1 MPAPAIGDLV
11 RAHVVVTGRV
21 QGVGFRYST
30 VDEARRLGVHGWC
43 RNEADGSVEVE
54 VEGERAAVEALVRFL
69 HRGPPGA
76 RVEDV
81 ALRWDAHR
89 GDLGPFRAR
98 H

>member
-1 MPAPAIGDLV
+1 MPTPATTELV

-21 QGVGFRYST
+21 QGVGFRFST
-30 VDEARRLGVHGWC
+30 VDQAQRIGVRGWV
-43 RNEADGSVEVE
+43 RNTADGSVEVQ
-54 VEGERAAVEALVRFL
+54 VEGERAGVEALVRFL

-81 ALRWDAHR
+81 ALRWDAHV